1 MTTTLRVI
9 AEQMIKPVPNGIARY
24 TEELTRELIAS
35 APAGC
40 EVEAIVAAHAQEEIA
55 GVRQRLP
62 GLAHVTATAL
72 PYRELARAWQ
82 YGVRVPIGGGGMVHS
97 PSLLA
102 PLFNHDRLNE
112 GGQVAV
118 TIHDAVPWMHTGGL
132 RGSSNGWRKAM
143 AKRALKH
150 ADAIIVP
157 THAVARQ
164 LDEVFDF
171 GDRIRVIAG
180 AVGSTLRVP
189 SDADARARDLGLP
202 SEYVLAIASLKP
214 RKALGSLIRA
224 MSLPGAAG
232 LPLVVVGPE
241 EWHGQRVSTAA
252 MEAGLP
258 EGRVIVLGH
267 LDDGDLS
274 VVLDRAGVL
283 VYPSLAEGFGL
294 PVLEAFRF
302 GTPVIHSDDPA
313 LVEVSGGAGIAV
325 ERTSPG
331 SSYPER
337 LAAAIGRVLTD
348 RELADRLSVFGQDRV
363 RAFSWRDSAQLV
375 WQLHADL

>member
-1 MTTTLRVI
+1 MTTTLQVI
-9 AEQMIKPVPNGIARY
+9 AEQMAALVPNGIGRY
-24 TEELTRELIAS
+24 SEELTRELIAS
-35 APAGC
+35 APARC
-40 EVEAIVAAHAQEEIA
+40 EVEAIVAAHPKDELAKI
-55 GVRQRLP
+55 RNRLP
-62 GLAHVTATAL
+62 GLAHLTTAPL
-72 PYRELARAWQ
+72 PPKELARAWQ
-82 YGVRVPIGGGGMVHS
+82 YGVRVPIGGNGMVHS

-102 PLFNHDRLNE
+102 PLFKHDRLNH

-118 TIHDAVPWMHTGGL
+118 TIHDAVPWMHGAEMHTSA
-132 RGSSNGWRKAM
+132 RGWRKAM

-150 ADAIIVP
+150 ADAVIVP

-164 LDEVFDF
+164 LDAALDF
-171 GDRIRVIAG
+171 GDRIRVIGG

-189 SDADARARDLGLP
+189 SDSDARARDLGLP
-202 SEYVLAIASLKP
+202 SDYVLAISSLNP
-214 RKALGSLIRA
+214 RKALGSLIEA

-258 EGRVIVLGH
+258 EGRVLTLGP

-274 VVLDRAGVL
+274 VVLDRAGVF

-294 PVLEAFRF
+294 PVLEAFHF

-313 LVEVSGGAGIAV
+313 LLEVSGGAGIAV
-325 ERTSPG
+325 ERTATG

-337 LAAAIGRVLTD
+337 LADAIGLVLSD
-348 RELADRLSVFGQDRV
+348 GELAGRLRVFGQDRV

>member
-9 AEQMIKPVPNGIARY
+9 AEQMIKPVPNGVGRY

-40 EVEAIVAAHAQEEIA
+40 EVEAIVAAHPQEEISN
-55 GVRQRLP
+55 VRRRLP
-62 GLAHVTATAL
+62 GLVQLTAAAL
-72 PYRELARAWQ
+72 PHRELARAWQ
-82 YGVRVPIGGGGMVHS
+82 YGVKVPIGGGGMVHS

-102 PLFNHDRLNE
+102 PLFKHDRLN
-112 GGQVAV
+112 GTGQVAV
-118 TIHDAVPWMHTGGL
+118 TIHDAVPWAHTGAF
-132 RGSSNGWRKAM
+132 RSSSSGWRKAM
-143 AKRALKH
+143 ARRAQKH

-164 LDEVFDF
+164 LDEVLDF

-202 SEYVLAIASLKP
+202 GQYVLAIGSLKP
-214 RKALGSLIRA
+214 RKALGSLIQA

-241 EWHGQRVSTAA
+241 ESHGQRVSSAA

-274 VVLDRAGVL
+274 VVLDRASVF

-294 PVLEAFRF
+294 PILEAFRF
-302 GTPVIHSDDPA
+302 GTPVIHSDDAA
-313 LVEVSGGAGIAV
+313 LLEVSGGAGIAV
-325 ERTSPG
+325 ERASSG

-337 LAAAIGRVLTD
+337 LAAAIERVLSD
-348 RELADRLSVFGQDRV
+348 RELADRLSVYGQDRV